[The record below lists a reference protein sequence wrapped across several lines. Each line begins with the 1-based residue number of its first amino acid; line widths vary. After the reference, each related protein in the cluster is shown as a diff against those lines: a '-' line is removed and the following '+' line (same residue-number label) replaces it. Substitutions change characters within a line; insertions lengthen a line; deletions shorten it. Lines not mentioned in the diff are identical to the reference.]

1 MGIFDFNRVFT
12 TPWNDLGYDVVF
24 QHCCQIPDYR
34 GDNGPGTS
42 DTGWPIRWPEDLIWL
57 DNTVVIMQCFDF
69 LTVNDDGVCVEL
81 VEMERYFGDRARQVL
96 VIHWDVDL
104 HKFYQGPLNL
114 VYFPCHSYELMHH
127 INIRREQW
135 ESVIEL
141 SQRRHHWQCLNG
153 RVSDVRRW
161 VATEMQKYPHGIVSL
176 GDDMP
181 LPLFPYRD
189 YFGVENEDNWLRLLP
204 VYSSCDI
211 NIVTETIYH
220 NPLGIITEKT
230 QMAFLAQQIP
240 IVIGYR
246 GIVDHCEQL
255 GFDMF
260 RDIVDTSYD
269 YLPDGERWRAAIEL
283 NRELLLSGINRKHK
297 SFVSLKQR
305 LKKNQD
311 WVRWGWNEKILN
323 DYHARVLELDDFLT
337 TQLGLRKD

>member
-24 QHCCQIPDYR
+24 QHCCQIPNYR
-34 GDNGPGTS
+34 GENGPGS
-42 DTGWPIRWPEDLIWL
+42 SENGWPIRWPEDLIWL
-57 DNTVVIMQCFDF
+57 DNTIVIMQCFDF
-69 LTVNDDGVCVEL
+69 LTVSRDGVCLEL
-81 VEMERYFGDRARQVL
+81 MEMERYFGDRARQVM
-96 VIHWDVDL
+96 VIHWDIDL
-104 HKFYQGPLNL
+104 GKYYHGPLNL

-127 INIRREQW
+127 INQRADQW
-135 ESVIEL
+135 EQAL
-141 SQRRHHWQCLNG
+141 SGPRNLRWQCLNG
-153 RVSDVRRW
+153 RVNPMRCW
-161 VATEMQKYPHGIVSL
+161 VATEMQKYPNGIVSL
-176 GDDMP
+176 GDYIP
-181 LPLFPYRD
+181 LEIYPYRD
-189 YFGVENEDNWLRLLP
+189 RFGVENEDNWLRLLP
-204 VYSSCDI
+204 IYSNCDV

-230 QMAFLAQQIP
+230 QMAFLAKQIP

-269 YLPDGERWRAAIEL
+269 WLPDDERWLAAIDL
-283 NRELLLSGINRKHK
+283 NRHLITDGINREALR
-297 SFVSLKQR
+297 SR
-305 LKKNQD
+305 LEKNQE

-337 TQLGLRKD
+337 KQVGLRKD